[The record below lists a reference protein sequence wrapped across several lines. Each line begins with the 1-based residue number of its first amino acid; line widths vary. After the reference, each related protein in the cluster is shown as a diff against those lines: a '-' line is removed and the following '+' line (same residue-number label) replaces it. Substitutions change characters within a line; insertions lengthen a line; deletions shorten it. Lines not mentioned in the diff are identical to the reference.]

1 MVAVSR
7 FLAEQTFGAA
17 LAREV
22 LVLVNGVDIDAFRP
36 ASVRDPVVLYV
47 GKMSPHKGP
56 HLLVRAA
63 RELFDNGLRFRL
75 RLVGSAVLSRTD
87 GVTEYERELRELAA
101 PMGDWVEFVPFVDRT
116 AIAATYQA
124 ASIGVVPS
132 DWDEP
137 CSLTA
142 SEAMASGLACV
153 VSRRGGLP
161 EVCGDGATYFESGD
175 AADLAQRLRPL
186 VTDASL
192 RAEAGAR
199 ARRRAEEISWDRQ
212 YERLDQWLTNWPSG
226 P

>member
-1 MVAVSR
+1 M
-7 FLAEQTFGAA
+7 
-17 LAREV
+17 
-22 LVLVNGVDIDAFRP
+22 NGVDTDTFIPSDPIDE
-36 ASVRDPVVLYV
+36 PVVLFV
-47 GKMSPHKGP
+47 GKIAPHKGP

-63 RELFDNGLRFRL
+63 RQLFDEGLRFRV
-75 RLVGSAVLSRTD
+75 RFVGSALLSTTD
-87 GVTEYERELRELAA
+87 EVTEYEREIRALAA

-116 AIAATYQA
+116 AIASTYQA

-142 SEAMASGLACV
+142 PEAMASGLACV
-153 VSRRGGLP
+153 VSSRGGLP
-161 EVCGDGATYFESGD
+161 EVCGDGAIYFESGN

-186 VTDASL
+186 VTDAAV

-212 YERLDQWLTNWPSG
+212 YERLDQWLTNWRPG